1 MPAPARAPRGA
12 ARGRRRLQERRA
24 GCPRCAAP
32 AVQGRL
38 RALRERLH
46 RQGCHLRRRLRRRAR
61 PVPRSRPGGA
71 RGGSRRLQCAAQCR
85 RGAVPGR
92 LSRRPG
98 GPRAVHRDGGGEHLH
113 LPRRRA
119 RRGGARLRGVHTG
132 VGRVRPGV
140 SGGMSAA
147 ARDVLAAGRRL
158 PRLPVLAVA
167 VLACAVGAACAAE
180 EPPSPWRFE
189 IEPYGWVSGTYG
201 TIDVDQYVARLD
213 VTPGNLLTAVFDGNA
228 LAAAGYFAVAYERWS
243 VFADVYGGG
252 AKVNVDEDIPTPY
265 CTLTVDAKDTMRFVL
280 ADFAVGYRLGQW
292 SLPERRLPLELG
304 VYAGARYVHFAN
316 HLRGGVAVVGGQRYS
331 GDADEANDWADPII
345 GVRWSVPVLDSVS
358 LTFRGDIGGF
368 GASSDLDWGL
378 VSDVRYWSTWRPWSA
393 QPYVAAG
400 YRVVGIDRSPSNG
413 VEANLQLRGPLAGMG
428 FVF

>member
-1 MPAPARAPRGA
+1 
-12 ARGRRRLQERRA
+12 
-24 GCPRCAAP
+24 
-32 AVQGRL
+32 
-38 RALRERLH
+38 
-46 RQGCHLRRRLRRRAR
+46 
-61 PVPRSRPGGA
+61 
-71 RGGSRRLQCAAQCR
+71 
-85 RGAVPGR
+85 
-92 LSRRPG
+92 
-98 GPRAVHRDGGGEHLH
+98 
-113 LPRRRA
+113 
-119 RRGGARLRGVHTG
+119 
-132 VGRVRPGV
+132 
-140 SGGMSAA
+140 MSAA

-252 AKVNVDEDIPTPY
+252 AKVNVDEDIPTLY

-378 VSDVRYWSTWRPWSA
+378 VSDVRYWLD
-393 QPYVAAG
+393 VAA
-400 YRVVGIDRSPSNG
+400 VVGAALRGGGVPGGRDRPLA
-413 VEANLQLRGPLAGMG
+413 VEWRRGEPAAARAAGRYGIRVLNQLRRTVVSPRSACGDDLASRQGRPISQNSSADG
-428 FVF
+428 SRTVRSLNG